1 MEPIRRG
8 DLKNTIHSACV
19 IRLDSGET
27 QELSTKGAS
36 CCQFFEP
43 IVIEGYKIIFRLD
56 WSDLDK
62 GGNPVLDADFYD
74 IEKNEKQPNIG
85 ERRAAHHTSTKNS
98 KIRVYEWEFKDV
110 KWPFKIV
117 VRWLVKIEDKIGVSD
132 LASCE
137 VYRNGV
143 PEVTV
148 FP

>member
-8 DLKNTIHSACV
+8 DLKHTIDSVCV

-27 QELSTKGAS
+27 QELSTKVES
-36 CCQFFEP
+36 YCHFFEP
-43 IVIEGYKIIFRLD
+43 VAIEEYKIIFRLD

-62 GGNPVLDADFYD
+62 GENPTLDADFYD
-74 IEKNEKQPNIG
+74 IETKKKLKNIG

-117 VRWLVKIEDKIGVSD
+117 VRWLVKIEEKVGVSD
-132 LASCE
+132 IATSE
-137 VYRNGV
+137 VCRNGV
-143 PEVTV
+143 KLSE
-148 FP
+148 